1 MLVDGIHLW
10 ADVVRYDELLVKES
24 NNELII
30 LDANEETVK
39 AEERDLLGD
48 IIQLTLGSDED
59 IMDLTLGAEKNSNY
73 ENDVKLELEEKIFDL
88 EQIRDD
94 NLIIDL
100 QREPDKNIIDL
111 DDTDENNVDL
121 NYETS
126 KNTTDLHHLEAA
138 NDIIDLTLDSVI
150 DVNNN

>member
-10 ADVVRYDELLVKES
+10 EDVVRYDELLVKES

-59 IMDLTLGAEKNSNY
+59 IMDLTLGAEGNSNY
-73 ENDVKLELEEKIFDL
+73 ENDLKLELEEKIFDL
-88 EQIRDD
+88 EQSREND
-94 NLIIDL
+94 LIIDL

-111 DDTDENNVDL
+111 VDTDQNNVDL

>member
-39 AEERDLLGD
+39 AEERDLLGN
-48 IIQLTLGSDED
+48 IIQQTLGSDED
-59 IMDLTLGAEKNSNY
+59 IMDLTLGAERNSNY
-73 ENDVKLELEEKIFDL
+73 DNDVKLELEEKIFDL

-121 NYETS
+121 NYEIS

-138 NDIIDLTLDSVI
+138 SDIIDLTLDSVI